1 MTTINENKNIVITH
15 NKTNYCKS
23 KSTSTVNNVTNSQE
37 SFLSKF
43 RSIFCLSKE
52 QKNRD
57 CQLFAKNFLLNNFS
71 IQENATEVIEKNNEG
86 KACVSYIW
94 KVDDIETFI
103 PTGNE
108 LFYETPMKKQENQ
121 ENKKDYHLTEQFI
134 KDFDRIR
141 YSASLPQSPKLSL
154 GKLED
159 LTYLFTVNDLKD
171 LTSIA
176 HQGHLADSTNIAM
189 ALYKNDDYLV
199 VQSKNKDDL
208 KINIEKTE
216 KNEYIIKSSCLYKL
230 RNMLSEGYLSDT
242 KILVER
248 STYIQRDSNNNLIQ
262 NENSYDD
269 IIVKVSKDIASQ

>member
-15 NKTNYCKS
+15 NKKNYCVS

-43 RSIFCLSKE
+43 RSLFCLPKE

-57 CQLFAKNFLLNNFS
+57 CQLFAKNFLLNKFS
-71 IQENATEVIEKNNEG
+71 IPENVTEVIEKNNEG
-86 KACVSYIW
+86 KPCVSYTW
-94 KVDDIETFI
+94 KVDNIKTFI

-108 LFYETPMKKQENQ
+108 LFYETPMKGQENQ
-121 ENKKDYHLTEQFI
+121 QDYHLSEPFI
-134 KDFDRIR
+134 KDFSRMR
-141 YSASLPQSPKLSL
+141 YSLSLPQSP
-154 GKLED
+154 EFP
-159 LTYLFTVNDLKD
+159 LTNLVELTQIFTSNDLKK

-189 ALYKNDDYLV
+189 ALNKNANYFV
-199 VQSKNKDDL
+199 VQSQNKNDL

-216 KNEYIIKSSCLYKL
+216 KNEYIIKSSCLYNLK
-230 RNMLSEGYLSDT
+230 NIQSEGYLSDT

-269 IIVKVSKDIASQ
+269 ITVKVSKDIASQ